1 MSASPESTILYVDD
15 YAEIREATSI
25 VLRHAGFKVIEA
37 QTGREALQQAAAVL
51 PQLILLDVE
60 LPALAGY
67 EDENGYEVCRRLK
80 NDEATAAIPVLLL
93 SGVYTEG
100 EDRVR
105 GLECGA
111 DAYLCKPVESGELIA
126 TIKALLRMHAAE
138 GRLRKMVDELEASTR
153 RAEEASR
160 LKDEFLSMVSHELR
174 APLNSIQGWTSLL
187 RTGQLNP
194 VETERALETIDKSAH
209 AQNRIINDLLD
220 VSSVITGKFQLK
232 LLPLSPAQ
240 FIEAALETVRPAAA
254 AKGIALAADLERD
267 AGRETDLIYADAERL
282 QQIFWNVLSNA
293 VKFTP
298 RDGHVTVELKRSGS
312 NLEIRVR
319 DSGQGITPEFLPFVF
334 DRFRQQD
341 SSTTRAYGGLGL
353 GMAIVRHLM
362 ELHGGAVR
370 AESDGDQ
377 QGATFVLTFPLIE
390 ANDFLPNE
398 NVTKKAG
405 AYNVKPLLQQP
416 SRRLQ
421 QGFNLSAQ
429 AQEEV
434 TLLPVTMKR

>member
-1 MSASPESTILYVDD
+1 MSASPENTILYVDD
-15 YAEIREATSI
+15 YAEIREATAF
-25 VLRHAGFKVIEA
+25 VLRHAGFNVIEA
-37 QTGREALQQAAAVL
+37 PTGNDALQQAVARR
-51 PQLILLDVE
+51 PQLILLDIG
-60 LPALAGY
+60 LPDLDGY
-67 EDENGYEVCRRLK
+67 EICRRLK
-80 NDEATAAIPVLLL
+80 SDPATSPIPVLLL
-93 SGVYTEG
+93 SGAYTEG

-187 RTGQLNP
+187 RTGRLNP
-194 VETERALETIDKSAH
+194 VETARALETIDKSAH

-220 VSSVITGKFQLK
+220 VSSVITGKFQLN
-232 LLPLSPAQ
+232 LLPLSPTQ
-240 FIEAALETVRPAAA
+240 FIEAALDTVRPTAA
-254 AKGIALAADLERD
+254 AKGIALAADLEHD
-267 AGRETDLIYADAERL
+267 AGTIYADAERL

-298 RDGHVTVELKRSGS
+298 RDGRVAVALKRSGS

-341 SSTTRAYGGLGL
+341 SSTTRAYSGLGL
-353 GMAIVRHLM
+353 GLAIVRHLM

-390 ANDFLPNE
+390 ANDSVLAE
-398 NVTKKAG
+398 KAG
-405 AYNVKPLLQQP
+405 AYNVKHSLQRP

-421 QGFNLSAQ
+421 QVLNLSAPGSGRSDASAGRNEPIARQ
-429 AQEEV
+429 
-434 TLLPVTMKR
+434 

>member
-1 MSASPESTILYVDD
+1 MSTSPENTILYVDD
-15 YAEIREATSI
+15 YAEIREATGN
-25 VLRHAGFKVIEA
+25 VLRRAGFKVIEA
-37 QTGREALQQAAAVL
+37 ETGHEALQQAAAL
-51 PQLILLDVE
+51 HPQLILLDVG
-60 LPALAGY
+60 LPAL
-67 EDENGYEVCRRLK
+67 DGYEVCRRLK
-80 NDEATAAIPVLLL
+80 NDAATAAIPVLLL

-105 GLECGA
+105 GLEGGA

-126 TIKALLRMHAAE
+126 TIKALLRMRAAE
-138 GRLRKMVDELEASTR
+138 DRLRKMVDELEASTR

-194 VETERALETIDKSAH
+194 VETTRALEIIDKSAH

-220 VSSVITGKFQLK
+220 VSSIITGKFQLN
-232 LLPLSPAQ
+232 LVPVSPAQ

-254 AKGIALAADLERD
+254 AKGIALAADLDLD
-267 AGRETDLIYADAERL
+267 AGMIYADAERL

-298 RDGHVTVELKRSGS
+298 RDGHVTVAIKRCGAS
-312 NLEIRVR
+312 LEIRVG
-319 DSGQGITPEFLPFVF
+319 DSGQGITAEFLPFVF

-341 SSTTRAYGGLGL
+341 SSTTRAYSGLGL
-353 GMAIVRHLM
+353 GLAIVRHLM

-377 QGATFVLTFPLIE
+377 QGATFVLSFPLIE
-390 ANDFLPNE
+390 ANDSAQAE
-398 NVTKKAG
+398 NVSTQAG
-405 AYNVKPLLQQP
+405 AYNVKHLLQRP

-421 QGFNLSAQ
+421 QVFNRAAT

-434 TLLPVTMKR
+434 TLPPVAMNR

>member
-1 MSASPESTILYVDD
+1 MSTSPEVTVLCLGD
-15 YAEIREATSI
+15 YAEIRGATEN
-25 VLRHAGFKVIEA
+25 VLRRAGFNVLEA
-37 QTGREALQQAAAVL
+37 QTSHEASQQAAAAH
-51 PQLILLDVE
+51 PQLILLDVG
-60 LPALAGY
+60 LPALAGGEADGY
-67 EDENGYEVCRRLK
+67 ENGYEVCRRLK
-80 NDEATAAIPVLLL
+80 NDATTAAIPVLLL
-93 SGVYTEG
+93 SGVYTAG

-111 DAYLCKPVESGELIA
+111 DAYLCKPVESGELLA

-138 GRLRKMVDELEASTR
+138 GRLRKLMDELDASAR

-160 LKDEFLSMVSHELR
+160 LKDEFLSIVSHELR

-194 VETERALETIDKSAH
+194 VEAARALETIDKSAH
-209 AQNRIINDLLD
+209 SQNRIINDLLD
-220 VSSVITGKFQLK
+220 VSSIITGKFQLN
-232 LLPLSPAQ
+232 LVPVLPAQ
-240 FIEAALETVRPAAA
+240 VMEAALDTVRPAAA
-254 AKGIALAADLERD
+254 AKGITLAADLESN
-267 AGRETDLIYADAERL
+267 AGMIYADAERL

-298 RDGHVTVELKRSGS
+298 HDGHVTVELKRCGAS
-312 NLEIRVR
+312 LEIRVG
-319 DSGQGITPEFLPFVF
+319 DSGPGITAEFLPFVF

-353 GMAIVRHLM
+353 GLAIVRHLV
-362 ELHGGAVR
+362 ELHGGVVR
-370 AESDGDQ
+370 AESDSDQ

-390 ANDFLPNE
+390 ASDSVLAE
-398 NVTKKAG
+398 NVSAR
-405 AYNVKPLLQQP
+405 ADVYNVKHLLQRP

-421 QGFNLSAQ
+421 QVFNRAAT

-434 TLLPVTMKR
+434 TVPPVAMNR